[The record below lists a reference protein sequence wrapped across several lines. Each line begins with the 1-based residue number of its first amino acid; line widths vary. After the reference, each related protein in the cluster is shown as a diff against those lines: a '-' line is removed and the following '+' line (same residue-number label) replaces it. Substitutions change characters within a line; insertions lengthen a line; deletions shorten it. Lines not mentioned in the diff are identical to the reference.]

1 MSLTTTAGQ
10 QTLSRVPASVRDRQ
24 AAIVPSWL
32 RAILAIRLQAKVL
45 GANLAIIGFAA
56 AALWALPST
65 GAVRSQDLIIVL
77 GALAAGACVNYALI
91 RVALKP
97 VDDLQR
103 VARRVS
109 EGRLGERVPP
119 SLVAD
124 PGLAHLATTMNEM
137 LDTLA
142 ASRDRMRKLG
152 ADVVHQQEKERA
164 QVARDLQDSVAQ
176 TLAAASFQIAA
187 AMNDIGMDAGA
198 PYLTDARD
206 LLRTALEEIRNVSR
220 SLYPR
225 VVEDLGLPAALE
237 ALGDATRQR
246 SLIDVN
252 VRTDIIGVI
261 IPVALFTT
269 LYRVAQEALRNV
281 EKHADA
287 GTATVRL
294 SARPGLVELEISDD
308 GCGFDSLPTRARAN
322 SAFERIRERLS
333 LAGGELHIDSTRD
346 SGTCVVARI
355 RMETEAA

>member
-1 MSLTTTAGQ
+1 MTVTHVLTRAP
-10 QTLSRVPASVRDRQ
+10 RNVRDRS
-24 AAIVPSWL
+24 ATRIPSWL
-32 RAILAIRLQAKVL
+32 RAILAIQLQTKVL
-45 GANLAIIGFAA
+45 GVNLVILGITA
-56 AALWALPST
+56 AALWGFPAAGPE
-65 GAVRSQDLIIVL
+65 RPQDLLIVF
-77 GALAAGACVNYALI
+77 GALIVGACVSYALV

-97 VDDLQR
+97 IDDLEH

-109 EGRLGERVPP
+109 QGRLSERVPP

-124 PGLAHLATTMNEM
+124 PGLAHLAATMNEM
-137 LDTLA
+137 LDTLS

-152 ADVVHQQEKERA
+152 ADAVYAQERERA

-187 AMNDIGMDAGA
+187 AINDIGKNAGTV
-198 PYLTDARD
+198 YLTDARE

-225 VVEDLGLPAALE
+225 VAEDLGLPAALE

-246 SLIDVN
+246 SLIDVK
-252 VRTDIIGVI
+252 VRTDIVGVI
-261 IPVALFTT
+261 IPVPMFAT

-287 GTATVRL
+287 RAVTVSL
-294 SARPGLVELEISDD
+294 SARPGMVELEIVDD
-308 GCGFDSLPTRARAN
+308 GRGFDSQVTIARAN
-322 SAFERIRERLS
+322 SALDRIRERLS
-333 LAGGELHIDSTRD
+333 LAGGELHIDSTRE
-346 SGTCVVARI
+346 SGTRVVARI

>member
-1 MSLTTTAGQ
+1 MTASHYA
-10 QTLSRVPASVRDRQ
+10 LPRAFANVRDRP
-24 AAIVPSWL
+24 ATRIPSWL

-45 GANLAIIGFAA
+45 GANLIILGIAA
-56 AALWALPST
+56 AALWALP
-65 GAVRSQDLIIVL
+65 GARAVRPQDLVIVL
-77 GALAAGACVNYALI
+77 GALAAGACVSYALV

-97 VDDLQR
+97 VDDLER
-103 VARRVS
+103 IARRVS
-109 EGRLGERVPP
+109 QGRLSERVPP

-137 LDTLA
+137 LDILA
-142 ASRDRMRKLG
+142 ASRERMRKLG
-152 ADVVHQQEKERA
+152 ADVVYAQERERA

-187 AMNDIGMDAGA
+187 AINDIGRDTGA
-198 PYLTDARD
+198 TYLTDARD

-225 VVEDLGLPAALE
+225 VAEDLGLPAALE

-246 SLIDVN
+246 SLIDVK
-252 VRTDIIGVI
+252 VHTDIVGVI
-261 IPVALFTT
+261 IPVPLFTT
-269 LYRVAQEALRNV
+269 LYRVAQESLRNV

-287 GTATVRL
+287 GTATISL

-308 GCGFDSLPTRARAN
+308 GSGFDSRVTTARAN
-322 SAFERIRERLS
+322 SALERIRERLS

-346 SGTCVVARI
+346 SGTRVVARI

>member
-1 MSLTTTAGQ
+1 MTVSQ
-10 QTLSRVPASVRDRQ
+10 QTLTRAFANVRDRP
-24 AAIVPSWL
+24 AVRIPSWL
-32 RAILAIRLQAKVL
+32 RALLAIRLQAKVL
-45 GANLAIIGFAA
+45 GANLMILGIAA
-56 AALWALPST
+56 AALWALPRA
-65 GAVRSQDLIIVL
+65 GAVLSQDLIIML

-97 VDDLQR
+97 VDDLER
-103 VARRVS
+103 IARRVS
-109 EGRLGERVPP
+109 QGRLSERVPP

-142 ASRDRMRKLG
+142 ASRERMRKLG
-152 ADVVHQQEKERA
+152 ADVAYEQERERA

-187 AMNDIGMDAGA
+187 AINDIGSDTRAA
-198 PYLTDARD
+198 YLTDARE
-206 LLRTALEEIRNVSR
+206 LLRTALEDIRNVSR

-225 VVEDLGLPAALE
+225 VAEDLGLPAALE

-246 SLIDVN
+246 SLIDVK
-252 VRTDIIGVI
+252 VHTDIAGVI
-261 IPVALFTT
+261 IPAALSTS

-287 GTATVRL
+287 GTATVSL
-294 SARPGLVELEISDD
+294 TARPGLVELEISDD
-308 GCGFDSLPTRARAN
+308 GCGFDSLVTKARAN
-322 SAFERIRERLS
+322 SALNRIRERLW

-346 SGTCVVARI
+346 HGTRVVARI
-355 RMETEAA
+355 RLTTEAA

>member
-1 MSLTTTAGQ
+1 MTVSHHVLPRALGN
-10 QTLSRVPASVRDRQ
+10 VRDRSVSR
-24 AAIVPSWL
+24 IPSWL
-32 RAILAIRLQAKVL
+32 RAILAIRLQTKVL
-45 GANLAIIGFAA
+45 GANLVILGIAA
-56 AALWALPST
+56 AALWVLP
-65 GAVRSQDLIIVL
+65 GARAARPQDLFIVL
-77 GALAAGACVNYALI
+77 GALAVGAGVSYALI

-97 VDDLQR
+97 VDDLER
-103 VARRVS
+103 IARRVS
-109 EGRLGERVPP
+109 QGRLSERVPP

-137 LDTLA
+137 LDTLS

-152 ADVVHQQEKERA
+152 ADVLYEQERERA
-164 QVARDLQDSVAQ
+164 EVARDLQDSVAQ

-187 AMNDIGMDAGA
+187 AINDIGRDTGA
-198 PYLTDARD
+198 AYLRDARD

-225 VVEDLGLPAALE
+225 VAEDLGLPAALE

-246 SLIDVN
+246 SLIDVK
-252 VRTDIIGVI
+252 VRTDIVGVI
-261 IPVALFTT
+261 IPVPLFTT
-269 LYRVAQEALRNV
+269 LYRVAQESLRNV

-287 GTATVRL
+287 GTATVSL

-308 GCGFDSLPTRARAN
+308 GCGFDSKVATARAN
-322 SAFERIRERLS
+322 SALERIRERLS

-346 SGTCVVARI
+346 SGTRVVARI

>member
-1 MSLTTTAGQ
+1 M
-10 QTLSRVPASVRDRQ
+10 TLSHQALSRGFANAHDRPAAR
-24 AAIVPSWL
+24 IPSWL
-32 RAILAIRLQAKVL
+32 RSVLTIRLQAKVL
-45 GANLAIIGFAA
+45 GANLIILGIAA
-56 AALWALPST
+56 GALWALPS
-65 GAVRSQDLIIVL
+65 ADSVRSQDLIIVL
-77 GALAAGACVNYALI
+77 GALAAGVCVNYALV
-91 RVALKP
+91 RLALKP
-97 VDDLQR
+97 VDDLEG

-109 EGRLGERVPP
+109 QGRLSERVPP

-152 ADVVHQQEKERA
+152 ADVVYAQERERA

-187 AMNDIGMDAGA
+187 AVNDIGRDTSTAH
-198 PYLTDARD
+198 LTDARE

-252 VRTDIIGVI
+252 VRTDIAGVI
-261 IPVALFTT
+261 IPAALFTT
-269 LYRVAQEALRNV
+269 LYRIAQEALRNV

-287 GTATVRL
+287 GTATVSL
-294 SARPGLVELEISDD
+294 SARPGLVELKISDD
-308 GCGFDSLPTRARAN
+308 GCGFDSLVTKARAN
-322 SAFERIRERLS
+322 SALDLIRERLS

-346 SGTCVVARI
+346 YGTRVVARI
-355 RMETEAA
+355 RLTEAA

>member
-1 MSLTTTAGQ
+1 MTISQ
-10 QTLSRVPASVRDRQ
+10 QTLSRAFASVRARP
-24 AAIVPSWL
+24 AARIPSWL
-32 RAILAIRLQAKVL
+32 RAVLAIRLQAKVL
-45 GANLAIIGFAA
+45 GANLIILGIAA
-56 AALWALPST
+56 AALWALPDA
-65 GAVRSQDLIIVL
+65 GAVRSRDLIIVL
-77 GALAAGACVNYALI
+77 GALAAGACVNYALV

-97 VDDLQR
+97 VDDLER

-109 EGRLGERVPP
+109 QGRLSERVPP

-124 PGLAHLATTMNEM
+124 PGLAYLATTMNEM

-142 ASRDRMRKLG
+142 ASRDRMRRLG
-152 ADVVHQQEKERA
+152 ANVVHAQEEERA

-187 AMNDIGMDAGA
+187 AINDIGRETGTA
-198 PYLTDARD
+198 YLTDARE

-225 VVEDLGLPAALE
+225 VAEDLGLPAALE

-246 SLIDVN
+246 SLIDVK
-252 VRTDIIGVI
+252 VYTDIVGVM
-261 IPVALFTT
+261 IPVPLFTT

-287 GTATVRL
+287 GTATVSL
-294 SARPGLVELEISDD
+294 SARAGLVELEIRDD
-308 GCGFDSLPTRARAN
+308 GCGFDRLVTKARAN
-322 SAFERIRERLS
+322 STLERIRERLS

-346 SGTCVVARI
+346 SGTRVVARI
-355 RMETEAA
+355 RLETEAA

>member
-1 MSLTTTAGQ
+1 MTMGHH
-10 QTLSRVPASVRDRQ
+10 TLRRAFANVRGRPATM
-24 AAIVPSWL
+24 IPSWL
-32 RAILAIRLQAKVL
+32 RAVLAIRLQAKVL
-45 GANLAIIGFAA
+45 GANLIILGIAA
-56 AALWALPST
+56 AVLWALPESGT
-65 GAVRSQDLIIVL
+65 VRSQDLIVMF
-77 GALAAGACVNYALI
+77 GAVVMGACVNYALV

-97 VDDLQR
+97 IDDLEH

-109 EGRLGERVPP
+109 QGRLSERVPQ

-124 PGLAHLATTMNEM
+124 PGLTHLAATMNKM
-137 LDTLA
+137 LDTLS
-142 ASRDRMRKLG
+142 ASRERMRKLG
-152 ADVVHQQEKERA
+152 ADAVYAQEKERA

-187 AMNDIGMDAGA
+187 AINEIGRNTGA
-198 PYLTDARD
+198 AYLTDARE

-225 VVEDLGLPAALE
+225 VAEDLGLPAALE

-246 SLIDVN
+246 ALIDVN
-252 VRTDIIGVI
+252 VRTDIAGVI
-261 IPVALFTT
+261 IPVPLFTI

-287 GTATVRL
+287 GKATISL

-308 GCGFDSLPTRARAN
+308 GCGFDSPTAKARAD
-322 SAFERIRERLS
+322 SAFDRIQERLS
-333 LAGGELHIDSTRD
+333 LVGGELHIDSTRD
-346 SGTCVVARI
+346 SGTRVVARI